1 MDIEFSYQKSG
12 GWREVE
18 EGVQIDGPLWACQI
32 QHEGLEASAVSLT
45 GEIEALETAL
55 LVLKGEGPYPP
66 SKIVQPIELTEDD
79 EKWWRERLRSKY
91 DVVSVVYG
99 FHNNDGTMSTFEI

>member
-18 EGVQIDGPLWACQI
+18 EGVQVDGPLWACQV
-32 QHEGLEASAVSLT
+32 QHEGMEASAVSLT

-79 EKWWRERLRSKY
+79 EKWFARAYRTKY
-91 DVVSVVYG
+91 TSITTLIDYYA
-99 FHNNDGTMSTFEI
+99 DGTSTAIEI